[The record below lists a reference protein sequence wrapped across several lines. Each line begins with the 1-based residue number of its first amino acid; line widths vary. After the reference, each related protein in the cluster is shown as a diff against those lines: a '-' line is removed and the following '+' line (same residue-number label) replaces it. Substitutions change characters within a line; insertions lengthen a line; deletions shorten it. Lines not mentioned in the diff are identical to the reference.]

1 MVMTVMATALPLE
14 QIAVAASVVFLL
26 LFTTVNIAVIS
37 IRKMYGNKLNY
48 GYKTPF
54 FPYVSI
60 SSIILNLILPV
71 YLLVT

>member
-1 MVMTVMATALPLE
+1 MTVMATALPLE

-37 IRKMYGNKLNY
+37 NRKMYGNKLNY